1 MKRTRILA
9 GAVALAAGFAGF
21 SADASAAVAVVGTM
35 QGDQE
40 MKNAA
45 ADAEEI
51 RRVDAQTAA
60 ENAAAD
66 AAEIQRADAQ
76 VAAENA
82 AAAKAQMKDARVE
95 AWEAKRPE
103 ERKIDE
109 EAKIA
114 DGKTIA
120 DAPKNAADLL
130 FFPGILA
137 GCEESAGR
145 PLRHL
150 RYGLFLRPL
159 PVVGICA

>member
-1 MKRTRILA
+1 MDMKRTRILA
-9 GAVALAAGFAGF
+9 GAVALAAGVAGF

-60 ENAAAD
+60 ES
-66 AAEIQRADAQ
+66 
-76 VAAENA
+76 

-95 AWEAKRPE
+95 AWEANRPE

-114 DGKTIA
+114 DGKTIV
-120 DAPKNAADLL
+120 DIVID
-130 FFPGILA
+130 GA
-137 GCEESAGR
+137 GKDTMATARGGR
-145 PLRHL
+145 GER
-150 RYGLFLRPL
+150 GGG
-159 PVVGICA
+159 VDVGK

>member
-1 MKRTRILA
+1 MDMKRTRILA

-21 SADASAAVAVVGTM
+21 SADASAAVAVVGTI

-51 RRVDAQTAA
+51 RRVDAQTVA
-60 ENAAAD
+60 ES
-66 AAEIQRADAQ
+66 
-76 VAAENA
+76 

-95 AWEAKRPE
+95 AWEANRPE

-114 DGKTIA
+114 DGKTIVDIVIDGA
-120 DAPKNAADLL
+120 RCPRAAR
-130 FFPGILA
+130 
-137 GCEESAGR
+137 GR
-145 PLRHL
+145 C
-150 RYGLFLRPL
+150 
-159 PVVGICA
+159 V